1 MKPVNIP
8 RTCARIDIVFVSSFD
23 MSLVRIHYLKTFGD
37 SFEKIFKYDLT
48 ASFVKEE
55 NKIC

>member
-1 MKPVNIP
+1 
-8 RTCARIDIVFVSSFD
+8 